1 MNENSNGTG
10 PHVVANLNFSQS
22 SEMRDFI
29 MRYLR
34 YLPWLIVCFALSLV
48 VAYIKIRY
56 TVPIYHVQSTLLIKN
71 DAESSPTGKDDRLG
85 ELFMAHPTTNL
96 NNEIEVLR
104 SSPVIA
110 RVVKDLGLQVSY
122 YIKGSV
128 RSSLLYKE
136 SPFTLQVVQMQ
147 DPTTGFEFA
156 VTGVNDQH
164 FAIVDKSGTT
174 HAYGEPFK
182 VGNNVC
188 VLTRNFGID
197 LKIFPTRDFYI
208 DWQPAIEAARG
219 LAGSIRIAQLNDFAS
234 ILTLSI
240 ETENV
245 TLGQDMLNTL
255 MAVYDSLII
264 EDKNRIAIN
273 TMKFIDDRLS
283 SLRDSLGGVEGNL
296 RSFMEKNGIFDITS
310 QSKEY
315 ITGISDGAKNL
326 ETSSVQL
333 SILDWLIEY
342 ISKPEN
348 TYNAVPTNLGIAEP
362 SLLQLFTDY
371 NKLQLQRETNLK
383 TAPPDNPMIKSMDAS
398 LERLRQNM
406 LQALQNI
413 RQANLITRSALSLQN
428 NQFQGQLQAMPGKSQ
443 HQLAI
448 QRQEEILQELYYFL
462 LQKKLETSISSAS
475 TISNSK
481 VVEPAVGGTEP
492 IIPNHNSLYMSYA
505 IIGLIIPIA
514 FIVVVELM
522 SDKVANRMEIQKATD
537 APILGEIGH
546 SEDEKTLVVT
556 TNSRRFIA
564 EQFRII
570 RTNLRYITGKNETP
584 VILVTSSFS
593 GEGKSFVSTNMG
605 AVMALAGKKTV
616 VMEFDIRKPKIIS
629 GLDLKRK
636 MGITNYI
643 IGSASF
649 EDLPVK
655 VEGVD
660 NFYVIPCGPIP
671 PNPAELLLSPRL
683 AELIEFAKRNFEVVI
698 LDTAPIGLVSDAINL
713 ASFADCTIYIVRR
726 GHTPRRL
733 LGLVNDLYINKKLPS
748 LSILLNDVKADG
760 SQYGGYYG
768 GYGYYGY
775 GYNKNGGYFEDNK
788 LQKGFVNRIKGTFS
802 RWFG

>member
-1 MNENSNGTG
+1 MNENSNGTA
-10 PHVVANLNFSQS
+10 PQVVANLNFSQS
-22 SEMRDFI
+22 SEMRDFVV
-29 MRYLR
+29 RYLK
-34 YLPWLIVCFALSLV
+34 YMPWIIVCLTLSLV
-48 VAYIKIRY
+48 IAYIKIRY

-71 DAESSPTGKDDRLG
+71 DVESSTSGKNDRLTD
-85 ELFMAHPTTNL
+85 LFIANPSSNL
-96 NNEIEVLR
+96 YNEIEVLK

-136 SPFTLQVVQMQ
+136 SPFTLQVLQLQ
-147 DPTTGFEFA
+147 DSLVGFGFA
-156 VTGVNDQH
+156 VTALNDQR
-164 FAIVDKSGTT
+164 FTVDKGTT
-174 HAYGEPFK
+174 AYSYGVPFK
-182 VGNNVC
+182 IGNKVC
-188 VLTRNFGID
+188 MLTRTGLD
-197 LKIFPTRDFYI
+197 LKMFPTRDFYI
-208 DWQPAIEAARG
+208 SWQPAIEAARG
-219 LAGSIRIAQLNDFAS
+219 LTGSIKIAQLSDFAS
-234 ILTLSI
+234 ILSLSM

-245 TLGQDMLNTL
+245 SLGQDMLNTL

-264 EDKNRIAIN
+264 EDKNRIAVN
-273 TMKFIDDRLS
+273 TMNFIDARLS

-296 RSFMEKNGIFDITS
+296 RNFMEKNGIFDIAG

-315 ITGISDGAKNL
+315 MTGISDDAKTL
-326 ETSSVQL
+326 QTSNIQL
-333 SILDWLIEY
+333 NILDWLIDY
-342 ISKPEN
+342 IAKPEN

-362 SLLQLFTDY
+362 SLLTLFSDY

-383 TAPPDNPMIKSMDAS
+383 TAPLDNPMIKSMDAS

-406 LQALQNI
+406 LQALQNV
-413 RQANLITRSALSLQN
+413 RQANLITRNALSLQN
-428 NQFQGQLQAMPGKSQ
+428 DQFQGQLKAMPGKSQ

-462 LQKKLETSISSAS
+462 LQRKLETSISSAS

-481 VVEPAVGGTEP
+481 VIEPAVGGDEP
-492 IIPNHNSLYMSYA
+492 VIPNHNSLYMSYA
-505 IIGLIIPIA
+505 IIGLVIPIA
-514 FIVVVELM
+514 FIVIVELM
-522 SDKVANRMEIQKATD
+522 SDKVVNRMEIQKATD

-546 SEDEKTLVVT
+546 SEDSKTLVVT

-671 PNPAELLLSPRL
+671 PNPAELLLSSRL
-683 AELIEFAKRNFEVVI
+683 TELIQHAKRNFEVVI

-713 ASFADCTIYIVRR
+713 AAFADCTIYIVRR
-726 GHTPRRL
+726 GHTPKRL
-733 LGLVNDLYINKKLPS
+733 LGLVNDLYVNKKLPS
-748 LSILLNDVKADG
+748 LSILLNDMKADG
-760 SQYGGYYG
+760 GQYGGYYG

-775 GYNKNGGYFEDNK
+775 GYNKNGGYFEDGK
-788 LQKGFVNRIKGTFS
+788 QQKGFVNRVKNTFS

>member
-1 MNENSNGTG
+1 MNENSNGTA
-10 PHVVANLNFSQS
+10 PQVVANLNFSQS

-29 MRYLR
+29 MRYLK
-34 YLPWLIVCFALSLV
+34 YLPWIIVCFTLSLV
-48 VAYIKIRY
+48 FAYIKIRY

-71 DAESSPTGKDDRLG
+71 DVESSPTGKDDRLTS
-85 ELFMAHPTTNL
+85 LFMANPTTNL

-110 RVVKDLGLQVSY
+110 RVVKDLGLQISY
-122 YIKGSV
+122 YNKGSV
-128 RSSLLYKE
+128 RSSLLYKDV
-136 SPFTLQVVQMQ
+136 PFKLQVLQLQ
-147 DPTTGFEFA
+147 DSLNGFSFFITA
-156 VTGVNDQH
+156 LNDQR
-164 FAIVDKSGTT
+164 FTIDKGS
-174 HAYGEPFK
+174 ASYVYGVPFK
-182 VGNNVC
+182 IGNNIC
-188 VLTRNFGID
+188 VLTRDAGVS
-197 LKIFPTRDFYI
+197 LKMFQIHDFYI
-208 DWQPAIEAARG
+208 SWQPAIESARQ
-219 LAGSIRIAQLNDFAS
+219 LAGNIKISQLNDFAS

-240 ETENV
+240 ETENIA
-245 TLGQDMLNTL
+245 LGQDMLNTL

-273 TMKFIDDRLS
+273 TMNFIDDRLS
-283 SLRDSLGGVEGNL
+283 SLKDSLGGVEGNL
-296 RSFMEKNGIFDITS
+296 RNFMEKNGIFDIS
-310 QSKEY
+310 GQSKEY
-315 ITGISDGAKNL
+315 MSGISDDAKSLQISNI
-326 ETSSVQL
+326 QL
-333 SILDWLIEY
+333 NILDWLIDY

-348 TYNAVPTNLGIAEP
+348 TYKAVPTNLGIAEP
-362 SLLQLFTDY
+362 QLQTLFSDY
-371 NKLQLQRETNLK
+371 NKMQLQREINLK
-383 TAPPDNPMIKSMDAS
+383 TTPPENPMIKGMDAS

-406 LQALQNI
+406 LQALQNV
-413 RQANLITRSALSLQN
+413 RQANVITRNSLALQN
-428 NQFQGQLQAMPGKSQ
+428 NQFQGQLKAMPSKSQ

-481 VVEPAVGGTEP
+481 VVEPAVGGADP
-492 IIPNHNSLYMSYA
+492 VIPNHNSLYMSCA
-505 IIGLIIPIA
+505 TIGLIIPIA
-514 FIVVVELM
+514 FIVIIELM
-522 SDKVANRMEIQKATD
+522 SDKVGNRMEIQKATN

-546 SEDEKTLVVT
+546 SEDIKTLVVT
-556 TNSRRFIA
+556 VNSRRFIA

-593 GEGKSFVSTNMG
+593 GEGKSFISTNMG

-683 AELIEFAKRNFEVVI
+683 AELIQYAKRNFEVVI

-713 ASFADCTIYIVRR
+713 AAFADCTLYIVRR

-733 LGLVNDLYINKKLPS
+733 LGLVNDLYVNKKLPS

-760 SQYGGYYG
+760 GQYGGYYG

-775 GYNKNGGYFEDNK
+775 GYNKNGGYFEDGKNE
-788 LQKGFVNRIKGTFS
+788 KGFVNRVKNTFS